1 MATPRRRLTGGAR
14 DSGAADRAGHV
25 VGLTGA
31 RVDDLAALDF
41 FTGCSTE
48 SLVPLAAQ
56 LRPLTAAPGQVLMR
70 RGERAVSFLAIRSG
84 RAEVTHT
91 GADGV
96 RTVAEVSP
104 GVIVGEIALLR
115 NALRSA
121 TVVATEPL
129 SGWTGDRDAFST
141 LLELPGRMDKLV

>member
-1 MATPRRRLTGGAR
+1 M
-14 DSGAADRAGHV
+14 